1 MTDGVEAKILAA
13 AITCLERH
21 GVEGT
26 GIREIAKEAGV
37 NSAAI
42 SYYFRSKDNLLA
54 KALAQTLDQAFSQV
68 PADYEALLAS
78 GLDGRRAFEELLAR
92 YLFHAAKYPRI
103 SFANLH
109 EIISEQRY
117 TGPAVAMVHSLLDTL
132 TAKLASTF
140 PGRSRKDLRLGLGQI
155 WAAVLG
161 WSMAPELF
169 ATAKQFDCKSEEQC
183 RRWARQIISVL
194 DAPGPSR
201 VVD

>member
-1 MTDGVEAKILAA
+1 M
-13 AITCLERH
+13 
-21 GVEGT
+21 
-26 GIREIAKEAGV
+26 
-37 NSAAI
+37 
-42 SYYFRSKDNLLA
+42 
-54 KALAQTLDQAFSQV
+54 

-155 WAAVLG
+155 WKLNV
-161 WSMAPELF
+161 
-169 ATAKQFDCKSEEQC
+169 ATAKQLDCKSEEQC

-194 DAPGPSR
+194 DAPGSSR
-201 VVD
+201 AGD